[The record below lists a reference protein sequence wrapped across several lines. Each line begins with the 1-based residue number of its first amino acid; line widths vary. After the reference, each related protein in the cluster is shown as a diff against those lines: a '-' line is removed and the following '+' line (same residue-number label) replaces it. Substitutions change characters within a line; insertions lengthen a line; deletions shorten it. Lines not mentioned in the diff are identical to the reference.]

1 MGREKMEEKGGEE
14 MSLEA
19 IKQVTETEQQGQ
31 QRKAEAAAA
40 AKKAVAD
47 AERAGQA
54 ALEEARTQAEAQ
66 VSAFMKE
73 AEERASKHT
82 QQVLAETGKSC
93 DALRKAAEGRMKQAA
108 ALIVG
113 RVVNS

>member
-1 MGREKMEEKGGEE
+1 

-47 AERAGQA
+47 AERDGK
-54 ALEEARTQAEAQ
+54 AR
-66 VSAFMKE
+66 
-73 AEERASKHT
+73 
-82 QQVLAETGKSC
+82 LAECGKVTKKGRI
-93 DALRKAAEGRMKQAA
+93 ALRIERY
-108 ALIVG
+108 V
-113 RVVNS
+113 